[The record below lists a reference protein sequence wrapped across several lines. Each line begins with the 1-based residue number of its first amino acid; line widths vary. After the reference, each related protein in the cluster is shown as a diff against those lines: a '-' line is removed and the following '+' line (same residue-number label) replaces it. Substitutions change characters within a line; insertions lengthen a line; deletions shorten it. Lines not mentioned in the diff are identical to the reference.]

1 MKRMKHILN
10 GFIALAMVL
19 MFTQCTDN
27 KANEQ
32 GASTPAVVGGPVNM
46 KIAYVEIDSL
56 LTKYR
61 YWNDLNEMM
70 IQRVNLYISYLHVYR
85 TAYYSRS

>member
-70 IQRVNLYISYLHVYR
+70 IQKEEKHP
-85 TAYYSRS
+85 YYTERKSKRSG

>member
-27 KANEQ
+27 KANER
-32 GASTPAVVGGPVNM
+32 ND
-46 KIAYVEIDSL
+46 DSE
-56 LTKYR
+56 R
-61 YWNDLNEMM
+61 RE
-70 IQRVNLYISYLHVYR
+70 HP
-85 TAYYSRS
+85 YYTERKSKRSG

>member
-32 GASTPAVVGGPVNM
+32 GASTPAVVGGPVNRG
-46 KIAYVEIDSL
+46 KKSESN
-56 LTKYR
+56 R
-61 YWNDLNEMM
+61 
-70 IQRVNLYISYLHVYR
+70 
-85 TAYYSRS
+85 